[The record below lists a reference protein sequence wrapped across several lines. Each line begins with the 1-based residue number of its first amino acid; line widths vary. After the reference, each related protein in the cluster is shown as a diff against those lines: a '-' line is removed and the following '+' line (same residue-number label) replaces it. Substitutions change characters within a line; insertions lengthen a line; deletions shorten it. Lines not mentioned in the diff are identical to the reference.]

1 MKPNWKTEDVQVA
14 ASITAT
20 VTIALTADLQIPQNL
35 IRNLSLSQKLRTSS
49 ETENQQ
55 INFFLLLIISSTVS
69 SILIFSVS
77 TLNPFSFSLYSIS
90 VVTGAFK

>member
-20 VTIALTADLQIPQNL
+20 VTIALTADLQIHQNL

-55 INFFLLLIISSTVS
+55 INFFY
-69 SILIFSVS
+69 F
-77 TLNPFSFSLYSIS
+77 
-90 VVTGAFK
+90 